1 MEPRAKRWPAGV
13 RHSNHAKAVH
23 LLRIEDWKEVSETAQ
38 NFLTNVFSGLLNTK
52 LVEDANKFQREQ
64 EDRGNNSKSVPM
76 TEAWQTV
83 SKHEVLKA
91 YKRPEAQASTQYL
104 VPAKWN
110 IEQVCR
116 TNVRRTDAKTPEQ
129 EADFEFLRRV
139 TGNQTWPAFTPETE
153 QRLFC
158 NHALLV
164 HVRQLGNK
172 WDLVEKAWISGLVQS
187 GTLLKWQGQAH
198 FVLRAYE
205 QGLLLWPMQDTGD
218 SRLAFQ
224 KPLDKLVWGF
234 LFDVESCKVATVT
247 PTPPMIGLRSQR
259 AGVQVVA
266 GAWEPLLK
274 NVLDRGCAGLSESQL
289 KKLNGLLGNDEPE
302 ANQQDQEIALAV
314 HILINQDPSLSEQ
327 EVLNRIHIKTADE
340 ELPVEGMTEEMA
352 QVLRVTIRPE
362 DQQKIMKT
370 LSEKNKPPPV
380 KVAELAKKCYQQ
392 SYKKIPAKKVQEA
405 VKRKKKE
412 EGNSPDAMITAKDC
426 PLQFRAS
433 DYFPKLPAT
442 GNRWTYHV
450 DADALAI
457 LRPQNFQI

>member
-1 MEPRAKRWPAGV
+1 M
-13 RHSNHAKAVH
+13 
-23 LLRIEDWKEVSETAQ
+23 
-38 NFLTNVFSGLLNTK
+38 
-52 LVEDANKFQREQ
+52 
-64 EDRGNNSKSVPM
+64 
-76 TEAWQTV
+76 
-83 SKHEVLKA
+83 
-91 YKRPEAQASTQYL
+91 
-104 VPAKWN
+104 PAKWN
-110 IEQVCR
+110 LEQVCR

-129 EADFEFLRRV
+129 EADFEFLRRM

-164 HVRQLGNK
+164 HVHQLGSK

-187 GTLLKWQGQAH
+187 GTLLRWQGQAH

-259 AGVQVVA
+259 AGIQVVA

-314 HILINQDPSLSEQ
+314 LILINQDPSLSEQ

-340 ELPVEGMTEEMA
+340 KLPVEGMTEEMA
-352 QVLRVTIRPE
+352 QVLRDTIRPE

-370 LSEKNKPPPV
+370 PSEKNKPPPV

-412 EGNSPDAMITAKDC
+412 EAAQPRGTTSKRKAEKPPDAPKKEQSRKYAKVDESVDKL
-426 PLQFRAS
+426 LQSHLPVDVACETDGDNGRWRLTHRVPGARQQKSFSWTMAGAGPAAAAALKEAFKWHES
-433 DYFPKLPAT
+433 QTGKKMPEATEKLVKKWQGLPPPERKPEDRWQGPAAEPARSST
-442 GNRWTYHV
+442 E
-450 DADALAI
+450 L
-457 LRPQNFQI
+457 